1 MTMKVNRAKLFLNTL
16 IVLCFFSCD
25 SLREHD
31 SYVSVANKTWNSS
44 KKVTFPFS
52 VTDTVLKKNL
62 FINIRN
68 NNEYAFSNLFL
79 ITELEFPN
87 GKKVIDTLE
96 YEMTD
101 ASGQFLGNGLTE
113 IKENKLFYKEQ
124 VVFPMPGNYSV
135 TIRQSMRK
143 NGEVN
148 GIELLEG
155 ITDVGFRIEKVN

>member
-1 MTMKVNRAKLFLNTL
+1 MKVNRTKLFLNAL

-25 SLREHD
+25 SLREYD
-31 SYVSVANKTWNSS
+31 SYVSVANKTWISS
-44 KKVTFPFS
+44 EKVRFPFT
-52 VTDTVLKKNL
+52 VTDTVLRKNL

-79 ITELEFPN
+79 ITELVFPN

-101 ASGQFLGNGLTE
+101 ASGQFLGKGLTE

-124 VVFPMPGNYSV
+124 VVFPMPGKYAV

-143 NGEVN
+143 SGAIK
-148 GIELLEG
+148 GIELLKG